1 MIVYEI
7 PGYDHTS
14 QSKEILTMAT
24 RVGFIGLGNIGKPMA
39 INIAKAE
46 FDLMV
51 YDLRDE
57 PVRELTALGAKA
69 ARSAD
74 EIGAHGDIIELVVV
88 DDAQVETALLG
99 EGGALSTARRGS
111 IIAIHSTVHPRT
123 VRKLAEQ
130 AALKGVT
137 LIDAEVSGGERG
149 AIAKSLCYMVG
160 GNKAAFERCRP
171 IFATSGANI
180 FHVGE
185 LGAGAITKLAHN
197 LIVYVNMLAASEGM
211 RLAERAGVGIDTM
224 QQVVHAGAAQS
235 RVADHWSQ
243 QRNLKDTYT
252 SGPRGLMELI
262 HKDLRLALELG
273 HDLGVSLPGAALAQQ
288 LIQEVLAIDD

>member
-1 MIVYEI
+1 
-7 PGYDHTS
+7 
-14 QSKEILTMAT
+14 MAT

-39 INIAKAE
+39 INVAKAG

-51 YDLRDE
+51 YDLRAE
-57 PVRELTALGAKA
+57 PMRELTALGAKA

-74 EIGAHGDIIELVVV
+74 EIGAHSEVIEIVVV
-88 DDAQVETALLG
+88 DDAQAEAVLLG
-99 EGGALSTARRGS
+99 EGGVLSGAERGS
-111 IIAIHSTVHPRT
+111 IIALHSTVHPRT
-123 VRKLAEQ
+123 VRKLAER
-130 AALKGVT
+130 AAAKGMT

-160 GNKAAFERCRP
+160 GDKAAFEKCRP

-180 FHVGE
+180 FH
-185 LGAGAITKLAHN
+185 LGDLGSGAVTKLAHN

-211 RLAERAGVGIDTM
+211 RLAQSAGVKLETM

-243 QRNLKDTYT
+243 QRSLKDTYT
-252 SGPRGLMELI
+252 SGPRGLMELM

-273 HDLGVSLPGAALAQQ
+273 HDLGLSLPGAALTQQ
-288 LIQEVLAIDD
+288 LLKRVSEIEE

>member
-1 MIVYEI
+1 MTT
-7 PGYDHTS
+7 P
-14 QSKEILTMAT
+14 
-24 RVGFIGLGNIGKPMA
+24 VGFIGLGNIGKPMA
-39 INIAKAE
+39 INLAKAG

-51 YDLRDE
+51 YDLRPE
-57 PVRELTALGAKA
+57 PMRELTALGAKA

-74 EIGAHGDIIELVVV
+74 EIGAHGEIIEVVVV
-88 DDAQVETALLG
+88 DDAQVEAALLG
-99 EGGALSTARRGS
+99 EGGVFSGAKRGS

-123 VRKLAEQ
+123 VRKLAEE
-130 AALKGVT
+130 AAAKGLT

-160 GNKAAFERCRP
+160 GDKAAFEKCRP

-180 FHVGE
+180 FHLGD

-211 RLAERAGVGIDTM
+211 RLAQKAGVDLKSM
-224 QQVVHAGAAQS
+224 EQVVHAGAAQS

-243 QRNLKDTYT
+243 QSNLKDTYT
-252 SGPRGLMELI
+252 SGPRGLLELI

-273 HDLGVSLPGAALAQQ
+273 HDLGLSLPGAALTQQ
-288 LIQEVLAIDD
+288 LIQRVLEVE

>member
-1 MIVYEI
+1 MTT
-7 PGYDHTS
+7 P
-14 QSKEILTMAT
+14 
-24 RVGFIGLGNIGKPMA
+24 VGFIGLGNIGKPMA
-39 INIAKAE
+39 INLAMAG

-51 YDLRDE
+51 YDLRAE
-57 PVRELTALGAKA
+57 PMRELTALGAKA
-69 ARSAD
+69 ARSPD
-74 EIGAHGDIIELVVV
+74 EVGAHGEIIEVVVV
-88 DDAQVETALLG
+88 DDAQVEAALLG
-99 EGGALSTARRGS
+99 EGGVFSGAKRGS

-130 AALKGVT
+130 AAAKGLT

-160 GNKAAFERCRP
+160 GDRAAFERCRP

-180 FHVGE
+180 FH
-185 LGAGAITKLAHN
+185 LGDLGSGAITKLAHN

-211 RLAERAGVGIDTM
+211 RLAEKAGVYLKSM
-224 QQVVHAGAAQS
+224 EQVVQAGAAQS

-243 QRNLKDTYT
+243 QSNLKDTYT
-252 SGPRGLMELI
+252 SGSRGLMELI

-273 HDLGVSLPGAALAQQ
+273 HDLGLSLPGAALTQQ
-288 LIQEVLAIDD
+288 LIQRVLEIE